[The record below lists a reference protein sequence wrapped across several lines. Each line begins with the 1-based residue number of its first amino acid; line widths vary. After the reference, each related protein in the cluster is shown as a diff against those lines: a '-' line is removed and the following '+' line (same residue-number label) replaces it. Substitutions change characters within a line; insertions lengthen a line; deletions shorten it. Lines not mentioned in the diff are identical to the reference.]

1 MNPAALIL
9 AFISCWSIAVVGGYL
24 AVTGLGNVR
33 RHSLSSQPPAA
44 RRAHLLLQRRLFVF
58 WDVFLL
64 LLGSLLM
71 VMGMVFLYMMVYG

>member
-1 MNPAALIL
+1 LSPAALIL

-24 AVTGLGNVR
+24 AVAGLGNVR
-33 RHSLSSQPPAA
+33 RHSLASQPRAA
-44 RRAHLLLQRRLFVF
+44 RRARPLVHRHLFLF

-71 VMGMVFLYMMVYG
+71 VMGMVFLYMLVYG